1 MNDPEE
7 MGECDTCGVPYELA
21 SRDGRCGDCGDCSEC
36 CEDNINKH
44 VRTFREDEVLE
55 MLTHTWQLLLVNA
68 DQEAFNYLDIMIKG
82 IKGGEL

>member
-1 MNDPEE
+1 MEE
-7 MGECDTCGVPYELA
+7 
-21 SRDGRCGDCGDCSEC
+21 
-36 CEDNINKH
+36 H

-68 DQEAFNYLDIMIKG
+68 DQEAFNYLDIMIRG